1 MQFGNLYEK
10 FFDRAKRDLPYGSER
25 EYHTDL
31 YCMLDIYISAS
42 VQMKEEMAKGRS
54 GVGKDALYQR
64 GVSVEADVM
73 RMEYARHRIDARDD
87 CVQETIRN
95 LVDSARLH
103 IRTRLLHTGD
113 KLFLRYQYLV
123 ELVHMSEWEQFL
135 FLIAFSAVHNTR
147 YESAYSYLQE
157 GVRFPTLRLA
167 MSLYRLARELP
178 AEEAAK
184 SVEKQGVLMQ
194 YLLETPGTEEYQA
207 ASFALI
213 LRERVWAFLGGY
225 DGMDQG
231 VMRIAELF
239 RFSERQNPLL
249 IRRRQK
255 AALKGYL
262 LGMFKQRERRGQVL
276 QIYGPDGIGRRSLL
290 KSAAAEM
297 QVNLLFV
304 DAEKLLA
311 GNVEELWELLKRII
325 LESILQGAV
334 ICFCGYEP
342 PVQRAEA
349 GVCDAEPVTLQF
361 LMKEIREEC
370 SVCVWLSRE
379 KADFLLN
386 HRLHVLYM
394 ELPMLLAGEREQLWR
409 AYTMGCDAPFETDGS
424 IDPRLEANRYILTPR
439 SLREVLWDAQLHADG
454 EKHPISSADIRKAVE
469 RQSGNQL
476 GASATKIR
484 SVYTWKDLVIG
495 KEQRRQMEH
504 ICNQVKYRSIVGEQW
519 GFYQKTSYGRGVSAL
534 FYGAPGTGKTMA
546 VQVIA
551 NELGL
556 ELYRIDLS
564 QIVSKYIGETEKN
577 ISDLFRRAKHTNA
590 LLFFDEADSL
600 FAKRLEVKDAHD
612 RNANAETAHLLQKLE
627 DYEGISILAT
637 NYINNIDEA
646 FKRRIK
652 YMVNFVFPA
661 PDVRLK
667 LWRTIL
673 PEEAPL
679 GENIDFAFFADKF
692 ELSGSGIK
700 EILTNAAYMAA
711 AEERGLQNRDVA
723 EAVRLHFSKYGK
735 ILGRTEL
742 KYLDQ
747 A

>member
-10 FFDRAKRDLPYGSER
+10 FFDREKRDQPYGSER
-25 EYHTDL
+25 EYHSDL
-31 YCMLDIYISAS
+31 CSMMDIYISAS
-42 VQMKEEMAKGRS
+42 VQMKGEMEKGRS
-54 GVGKDALYQR
+54 GMDQ
-64 GVSVEADVM
+64 
-73 RMEYARHRIDARDD
+73 DD
-87 CVQETIRN
+87 CVQETVRDMVN
-95 LVDSARLH
+95 SARLH

-135 FLIAFSAVHNTR
+135 FLTAFSAVHNTR
-147 YESAYSYLQE
+147 YESSYSYLQG
-157 GVRFPTLRLA
+157 GVRSPTLRLA
-167 MSLYRLARELP
+167 VSLYRLAQELP
-178 AEEAAK
+178 EEEAAR
-184 SVEKQGVLMQ
+184 SVEKQGALMQ
-194 YLLETPGTEEYQA
+194 YLLETPGTEETQA
-207 ASFALI
+207 GSFALI

-225 DGMDQG
+225 DGMDQSI
-231 VMRIAELF
+231 MWMAELF
-239 RFSERQNPLL
+239 RFSEKQNPLL

-255 AALKGYL
+255 TALKGYL
-262 LGMFKQRERRGQVL
+262 LRMFGEPERRGQVL

-290 KSAAAEM
+290 RSAVAEM

-304 DAEKLLA
+304 DVEKLLA
-311 GNVEELWELLKRII
+311 GNVRELLELLKRII

-334 ICFCGYEP
+334 ICFYGYEL
-342 PVQRAEA
+342 PVPEA
-349 GVCDAEPVTLQF
+349 AAGACAAEPVTLRF
-361 LMKEIREEC
+361 LMEVIRREC

-394 ELPMLLAGEREQLWR
+394 ELPMLSAGEREQLWK
-409 AYTMGCDAPFETDGS
+409 AYTVGHDAPFETDGS
-424 IDPRLEANRYILTPR
+424 VDPRLEANRYILTPQ
-439 SLREVLWDAQLHADG
+439 SLREVLWDAEIHAVC
-454 EKHPISSADIRKAVE
+454 EKRSISSEDIREAVE
-469 RQSGNQL
+469 CQSGNQL
-476 GASATKIR
+476 GSSATKIR
-484 SVYTWKDLVIG
+484 SVYTWKDLIIDE
-495 KEQRRQMEH
+495 KQRRQMEH

-577 ISDLFRRAKHTNA
+577 ISDLFRRAKHMNA

-661 PDVRLK
+661 PDVRLE

-673 PEEAPL
+673 PEETPL
-679 GENIDFAFFADKF
+679 EENIDFAFFADQF

-711 AEERGLQNRDVA
+711 AEERGLRNRDVA
-723 EAVRLHFSKYGK
+723 EAVHLHFSKYGK
-735 ILGRTEL
+735 VLGKAEL
-742 KYLDQ
+742 KYLEQ

>member
-1 MQFGNLYEK
+1 MQSGNLYEK
-10 FFDRAKRDLPYGSER
+10 FFDSGKRDLPYASER
-25 EYHTDL
+25 EYHNDL
-31 YCMLDIYISAS
+31 CSMLDIYVSAS

-54 GVGKDALYQR
+54 GVDHEALYQR
-64 GVSVEADVM
+64 GVAVEAGVV
-73 RMEYARHRIDARDD
+73 RMEYARHRMDARDD
-87 CVQETIRN
+87 CIEETVRN
-95 LVDSARLH
+95 TADAARLH
-103 IRTRLLHTGD
+103 IRTRLLRTGD
-113 KLFLRYQYLV
+113 RLFLRYQYLV

-135 FLIAFSAVHNTR
+135 FLIAFSAVHHTR
-147 YESAYSYLQE
+147 YEAAYSYLQ
-157 GVRFPTLRLA
+157 GGIRFPTLRLA
-167 MSLYRLARELP
+167 MSLYRLARALP
-178 AEEAAK
+178 EQEAAK

-194 YLLETPGTEEYQA
+194 YLLETPETEEYQA

-225 DGMDQG
+225 DGVDQG
-231 VMRIAELF
+231 IARIAELS
-239 RFSERQNPLL
+239 RFQEKQSPLL
-249 IRRRQK
+249 IRGQYK
-255 AALKGYL
+255 TALKGYL
-262 LGMFKQRERRGQVL
+262 LRMLEQRESRGQVL

-290 KSAAAEM
+290 RSVASEM

-304 DAEKLLA
+304 DAAKLLS
-311 GNVEELWELLKRII
+311 GNVEELLGFLKRIL
-325 LESILQGAV
+325 LESILQGAL
-334 ICFCGYEP
+334 ICFCGYET
-342 PVQRAEA
+342 PVPEVAAR
-349 GVCDAEPVTLQF
+349 GAEPVTLRF
-361 LMKEIREEC
+361 LMEAIRTEC
-370 SVCVWLSRE
+370 SVCVWLGRE
-379 KADFLLN
+379 KAEFLLN
-386 HRLHVLYM
+386 HGLHVLYM
-394 ELPMLLAGEREQLWR
+394 ELPMLSAGEREHLWR
-409 AYTMGCDAPFETDGS
+409 EYTMGSGAPFETDGS
-424 IDPRLEANRYILTPR
+424 VDPRLEANRYILTPQ
-439 SLREVLWDAQLHADG
+439 SLREVLWDAKIHAAC
-454 EKHPISSADIRKAVE
+454 ERRSISSRDIRKAVE
-469 RQSGNQL
+469 CQSGNQL

-484 SVYTWKDLVIG
+484 SVYGWSDLIIG
-495 KEQRRQMEH
+495 DKQRRQMEH

-519 GFYQKTSYGRGVSAL
+519 GFHRKTSYGRGVSAL

-577 ISDLFRRAKHTNA
+577 ISDLFHRAKHMNA

-637 NYINNIDEA
+637 NYVNNIDEA
-646 FKRRIK
+646 FKRRIR

-661 PDVRLK
+661 PDVRLE

-673 PEEAPL
+673 PEETPL
-679 GENIDFAFFADKF
+679 AEKIDIEFFAEKF

-711 AEERGLQNRDVA
+711 AEGSGLRNSDVA

-735 ILGRTEL
+735 ILGKAEL
-742 KYLDQ
+742 KYLEQ